1 MSSGIIREYQHLLL
15 GGVSEDDKLAVVLSV
30 KDWKAIAE
38 NLREDADAEN
48 EGPAVSQVMNLAI
61 ASGEET
67 DGEDMTKAYEHDY
80 KVTAAH
86 ECQAGTMRCVDTI
99 EAALA
104 RYGWEV

>member
-1 MSSGIIREYQHLLL
+1 
-15 GGVSEDDKLAVVLSV
+15 
-30 KDWKAIAE
+30 
-38 NLREDADAEN
+38 
-48 EGPAVSQVMNLAI
+48 MNIAI

-67 DGEDMTKAYEHDY
+67 DGENMAKAYEHDY